1 VHRSDDTGDEPGL
14 AGSLAGPGAEPAS
27 AGNLPPHAFRERI
40 RRASV
45 AAQAAELAPLELPPS
60 SPPASTSS
68 VPPEHSGVRDRPN
81 EPEAVTLP
89 PPVFISPPQAP
100 NRPTPRAWPFAP
112 SEGTPR
118 KRALQATQLGLGGAN
133 SSALAPPPVPA
144 PLGGPAKL
152 RSRTPPLP
160 APALHVP
167 PATETPQPAHAPEN
181 AEADRS
187 VHDAITRPISLP
199 MPLAAAEVPPPAAQ
213 EASYF
218 LSEPPASPR
227 AHDRSAEPAHAQRP
241 SALRSSA
248 ASSEAGRY
256 SAHDLSAEYV
266 ESALPVEPAP
276 SVEVNDVSNLS
287 DDGLS
292 RARRYTPKQRPA
304 RGRARHESVRTLPGG
319 RNKDAALARERD
331 AGMAREREPAK
342 SGPTSSTASEVK
354 DARADLV
361 RTLPDRPLRNTVP
374 GRTLAARPSTPP
386 AQPAP
391 PAVPYSLPSPATNPR
406 LGAGKVRAALNSPTS
421 APPATGLAPRTT
433 ALGHPA
439 SPSQY
444 EPLPRDR
451 AGFNAFMEQRAAEAR
466 AAGGRVHWKD
476 QETLLVPRE
485 SLLPK
490 SPMLRAAR
498 LDRVRMMPLLAVL
511 ALVLI
516 GLVTF
521 WLRRQAK
528 EPAMVRAVPISS
540 TSGNVDAPA
549 VPTTLIATEPSGAE
563 LLSGGAVLGNTP
575 VAVARPA
582 SSEETY
588 FLRMR
593 GFESQLVRISPQSG
607 DAIRVTMVPLSAPPR
622 QQP

>member
-40 RRASV
+40 RRAGV
-45 AAQAAELAPLELPPS
+45 AAQAAELAPLELPS

-68 VPPEHSGVRDRPN
+68 LPPEHSGVRDRPN

-100 NRPTPRAWPFAP
+100 IRPTPRAWPFAP

-133 SSALAPPPVPA
+133 SSALGPPPA
-144 PLGGPAKL
+144 PLGGSAKL

-160 APALHVP
+160 APALNVP
-167 PATETPQPAHAPEN
+167 PAIETPQPAHAPALTE
-181 AEADRS
+181 AERS
-187 VHDAITRPISLP
+187 VHDAITRPMS
-199 MPLAAAEVPPPAAQ
+199 MPLPAAEAPPAAAQ
-213 EASYF
+213 QASYF
-218 LSEPPASPR
+218 LSEPPGAER
-227 AHDRSAEPAHAQRP
+227 THDRSAEPAHAQRP
-241 SALRSSA
+241 SLMRSPA

-266 ESALPVEPAP
+266 ESALPPESAP

-319 RNKDAALARERD
+319 RNKDAAVAREREAAMARERD
-331 AGMAREREPAK
+331 SSK
-342 SGPTSSTASEVK
+342 SGATGSTAAGTK
-354 DARADLV
+354 DERADLV

-374 GRTLAARPSTPP
+374 GRTLAARPSAPP
-386 AQPAP
+386 VP

-406 LGAGKVRAALNSPTS
+406 LGAGKARAALNNPTS
-421 APPATGLAPRTT
+421 SPPATGLAPRKT

-466 AAGGRVHWKD
+466 ASGGRVHWKD

-498 LDRVRMMPLLAVL
+498 LDKIRMMPLLAVL

-516 GLVTF
+516 GLGTF

-528 EPAMVRAVPISS
+528 EPPLVRAVPISS
-540 TSGNVDAPA
+540 TIGNVEAPA

-607 DAIRVTMVPLSAPPR
+607 DAIRVTMVPLSAPTNP
-622 QQP
+622 QPPAAPVRP